1 MASNPYVN
9 KVEFA
14 GQTIMDISN
23 DTVTPSD
30 VLDGVTFH
38 DRSGAPQ
45 TGAVITHNVYDGL
58 DSTSTSDALSANQ
71 GKVLDYNTYLLE
83 RKALVYASD
92 SSYTFSSE
100 ATLETLITTLAAAQD
115 AYKERKYKIS
125 CTSAFGVFN
134 SGYDYCTTIYRASS
148 TTYINVEMSPIDNG
162 LIKIV
167 GKNRNG
173 WAWEKLALM
182 SDTFATHTVYLNN
195 TDAIAANTV
204 KHFDLNTA
212 YTGYTP
218 LGIVEI
224 TGSGTTGLVIQE
236 YTIDRTNNIARIY
249 YRNVTNA
256 AVTPSQI
263 KVTVLY
269 INRIL

>member
-71 GKVLDYNTYLLE
+71 GKVLNSKIE
-83 RKALVYASD
+83 PQALTVTD
-92 SSYTFSSE
+92 LND
-100 ATLETLITTLAAAQD
+100 ATSPG
-115 AYKERKYKIS
+115 RYKIAG
-125 CTSAFGVFN
+125 TYTHAPATGIFGYMEVVKYSNTDIAQTIYKFN
-134 SGYDYCTTIYRASS
+134 STGSTIYLRRY
-148 TTYINVEMSPIDNG
+148 TTNSWG
-162 LIKIV
+162 S
-167 GKNRNG
+167 
-173 WAWEKLALM
+173 WEELALK

-204 KHFDLNTA
+204 KRFDLNTT

-236 YTIDRTNNIARIY
+236 YSIDRNNSIARIY
-249 YRNVTNA
+249 FRNVTNA
-256 AVTPSQI
+256 AITPSQI
-263 KVTVLY
+263 KITILY